1 LAVVGIVAEYNP
13 LHLGHLHQFEEIR
26 REFGSD
32 TKIVVLLAGS
42 FVQRG
47 EVALLDKYTRAQAA
61 VDCGANLVLELPF
74 PWCCSS
80 AEFYARGAVSLFTRL
95 GIIDVLSFGSESGDA
110 EALKTAAS
118 RLSSPYF
125 SRALLARAKE
135 DRRRGHA
142 RLCEEIYREFYGDAE
157 ILTRP
162 NNVLG
167 LEYLAALSRLSSP
180 ITPHTVLRR
189 GDYHTGKG
197 EFPSASAIRR
207 DLFSGGTLETEERIP
222 AAARAAFAERRDL
235 NAGYA
240 RLSNLSSAILAKFV
254 LSPPSAPEGI
264 QDCEGGLG
272 ERILK
277 VAQDSPTLSELITRA
292 QTAKY
297 TNARI
302 HRAIVHL
309 YLGTPTG
316 DAQSPPPFT
325 RLLACDSHGRE
336 LLHHIKKHA
345 PLPIVTKSAD
355 HASLPPEAMEPYQ
368 RAHSADFMHLL
379 AMDAPQNA
387 IHPLRRSPYLKK

>member
-1 LAVVGIVAEYNP
+1 MAVVGIVAEYNP
-13 LHLGHLHQFEEIR
+13 FHLGHLHQFEEIR
-26 REFGSD
+26 KEFGPD
-32 TKIVVLLAGS
+32 TKIVVLLAGN

-80 AEFYARGAVSLFTRL
+80 AEFYARGAMSLFTEL
-95 GIIDVLSFGSESGDA
+95 GVVDVLSFGSECGDV
-110 EALKTAAS
+110 EALKKAAQ

-167 LEYLAALSRLSSP
+167 LEYLSALSKLSSP
-180 ITPHTVLRR
+180 ITPHTVHRN

-197 EFPSASAIRR
+197 EFPSASAIRK
-207 DLFSGGTLETEERIP
+207 DLLAGGSLEMENRLPIGAK
-222 AAARAAFAERRDL
+222 AAYEGRKDGE
-235 NAGYA
+235 AGYA
-240 RLSNLSSAILAKFV
+240 RLSNLSSAILSKFV
-254 LSPPSAPEGI
+254 LTPPTAPETV

-272 ERILK
+272 ERILN
-277 VAQDSPTLSELITRA
+277 VAKDAPTLADLITKA

-302 HRAIVHL
+302 LRAIVHL
-309 YLGTPTG
+309 YLGTPSG
-316 DAQSPPPFT
+316 AAKSPPPFT
-325 RLLACDSHGRE
+325 RLLACDVHGRE
-336 LLHHIKKHA
+336 LLHYIKKHA
-345 PLPIVTKSAD
+345 SLPIVTKSAD
-355 HASLPPEAMEPYQ
+355 HASLPPEAQEPYQ